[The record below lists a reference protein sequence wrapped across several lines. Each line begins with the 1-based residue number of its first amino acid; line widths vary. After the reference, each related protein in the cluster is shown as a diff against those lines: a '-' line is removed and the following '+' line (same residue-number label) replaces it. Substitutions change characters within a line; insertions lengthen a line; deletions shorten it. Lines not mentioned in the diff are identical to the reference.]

1 MLDSMSQKDKRTLLI
16 GGIFII
22 VYLGFFYGNK
32 LLGLFEGERRAYFD
46 QFEEAQQLGDLFKSY
61 ETRVMKI
68 EKLRE
73 QYSLNVRT
81 LEATNLIGNAGRA
94 IQDLVKNSGYKM
106 GQIREVA
113 SRGGQGIAATLQLEG
128 TGPLKSLMP
137 LLHRFQT
144 TGYPLIVDSFTVRAE
159 KRKPGEVQW
168 SAEVILLDYQKWK
181 KPGGGNA

>member
-16 GGIFII
+16 GGAFIVI
-22 VYLGFFYGNK
+22 YLSLFYGNK
-32 LLGLFEGERRAYFD
+32 LLGLFEGERRAYFEK
-46 QFEEAQQLGDLFKSY
+46 FEEAQQLGDLFKSY

-68 EKLRE
+68 EKLRD
-73 QYSLNVRT
+73 QYNLNVKT
-81 LEATNLIGNAGRA
+81 LESTNLVGNAGRA
-94 IQDLVKNSGYKM
+94 IQDLVKNSQYKM

-113 SRGGQGIAATLQLEG
+113 GRGGQGVAATLQIEG

-144 TGYPLIVDSFTVRAE
+144 TGYPLIVDSLTIRSD

-168 SAEVILLDYQKWK
+168 SAEVMLLNYQQWK
-181 KPGGGNA
+181 KQGGPNA